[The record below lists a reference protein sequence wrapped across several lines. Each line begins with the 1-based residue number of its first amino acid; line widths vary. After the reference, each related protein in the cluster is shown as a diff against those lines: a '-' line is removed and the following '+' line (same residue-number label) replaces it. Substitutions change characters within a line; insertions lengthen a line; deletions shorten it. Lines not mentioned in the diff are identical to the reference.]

1 MSRAPSGKILKYT
14 YKKVQK
20 NGDIY
25 VFERET
31 RYDPGKKYNV
41 VLHERLLYKIPKGE
55 AEPVSTRPRR
65 TPAAKRLNAAGKA
78 GGPGMAVPD
87 LDEVSASC
95 RRTGALAILDIAGTE
110 SGTDEAVKLAL
121 DEGDALKCI
130 SLARYLVATDGHSLP
145 AIVEW
150 QMRHEL
156 PYKPGITEDIYH
168 DLFTSLGDNETAHQK
183 LFIALNHYSER
194 QDGVF
199 YDSTTISTYSEKNED
214 VRYGY
219 YKDND
224 GLPIYKILTLYSLK
238 QNRPIAFYLQLG
250 NIPDNICISN
260 ALTKIDVI
268 RLKKYMLVTDAGF
281 ITQENLTI
289 YVKNNIDYL
298 ARISNHILWIKEVID
313 EVVSDLYDANC
324 IIKTAYD
331 NLDIHGITKTVW
343 HNFEWT
349 RKYNRGEKHKGDL
362 EIMKRRV
369 YVHVYLSETRHYK
382 YSEKFKNTIFELKEC
397 IEAGIELTKMQEE
410 LRDKYFEVKSTRSG
424 VVANIRNDEYNKAK
438 KRKGIFVVISN
449 HKKDTKE
456 ALEYYRRREKIE
468 DSYKIEKDKTDG
480 DKPRVWTMET
490 YKGYAYVQFISIC
503 YYSWLYKKIQ
513 WMKETLGNKNGD
525 PKHDLK
531 SNIDKEK
538 ALLKW
543 INSTSLYRILLH
555 FDSYQTVQVRRG
567 GKLKSWTGEM
577 TALDRLFIEKLRA
590 KTEEKA
596 KTEEGAETEVGA

>member
-1 MSRAPSGKILKYT
+1 MAFFTIQQQYQPILK
-14 YKKVQK
+14 
-20 NGDIY
+20 
-25 VFERET
+25 
-31 RYDPGKKYNV
+31 
-41 VLHERLLYKIPKGE
+41 
-55 AEPVSTRPRR
+55 
-65 TPAAKRLNAAGKA
+65 
-78 GGPGMAVPD
+78 
-87 LDEVSASC
+87 
-95 RRTGALAILDIAGTE
+95 
-110 SGTDEAVKLAL
+110 
-121 DEGDALKCI
+121 
-130 SLARYLVATDGHSLP
+130 
-145 AIVEW
+145 
-150 QMRHEL
+150 
-156 PYKPGITEDIYH
+156 
-168 DLFTSLGDNETAHQK
+168 
-183 LFIALNHYSER
+183 
-194 QDGVF
+194 
-199 YDSTTISTYSEKNED
+199 KNED
-214 VRYGY
+214 VRYGHS
-219 YKDND
+219 KDND

-238 QNRPIAFYLQLG
+238 RNRLIAFYLQLG

-298 ARISNHILWIKEVID
+298 ARISNHVLWIKKVID

-324 IIKTAYD
+324 IIRTAYD

-349 RKYNRGEKHKGDL
+349 RKYNRGEKHKGDV

-382 YSEKFKNTIFELKEC
+382 HSEKFKNTIFELKEC
-397 IEAGIELTKMQEE
+397 IEAGVELTKTQEE

-424 VVANIRNDEYNKAK
+424 VVANIRNDEYNKAQ

-490 YKGYAYVQFISIC
+490 YKGRAYVQFISIC